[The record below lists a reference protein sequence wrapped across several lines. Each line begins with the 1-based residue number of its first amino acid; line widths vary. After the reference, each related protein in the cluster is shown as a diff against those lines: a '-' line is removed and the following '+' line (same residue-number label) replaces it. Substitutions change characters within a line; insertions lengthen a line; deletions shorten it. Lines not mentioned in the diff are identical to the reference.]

1 MLSAKSLPLSS
12 PLIKASKSPDA
23 NLTSKYYIGIN
34 KWSRK
39 MYTNPSLS
47 FQSSCRETSSE
58 PVVVPEARS
67 MSAQNRVDIL
77 SEALPYIQKF
87 HGKTIVVKYGGA
99 ATTSEALQ
107 VPVISNLVLL
117 QNFGLRIVIVH
128 SAGPEINQWLG
139 RLGLKPK
146 FGNGLHVTDATTM
159 EVVAMVLGGKVN
171 KHLVSLINKAGA
183 SAVGLS
189 VTGLTAVGLSGMGA
203 TAAGLSGM
211 DDHLLTAR
219 PSFTNFG
226 LLGFVGDIATGEPA
240 VLRPLI
246 DNGYIPVVASVAAD
260 KTGRLYIINADTV
273 AGELAAA
280 LAAEKLI
287 LLTDVAGIL
296 EERDDPRSLVKEVDI
311 EGARRMMN
319 DEKNAGGM
327 FQKVDCCVRSVAQG
341 VRAASIIDGRVQHSL
356 LLEFLTGGGAGTMI
370 TG

>member
-12 PLIKASKSPDA
+12 PLIKALKSPDA

-58 PVVVPEARS
+58 PVVVPESRS

-77 SEALPYIQKF
+77 SEALPCIQKF

-99 ATTSEALQ
+99 AMTSEALQ
-107 VPVISNLVLL
+107 APVISDLVLL

-128 SAGPEINQWLG
+128 GAGPEINQWLG

-171 KHLVSLINKAGA
+171 KHLVTLINKAGA
-183 SAVGLS
+183 SAAGF
-189 VTGLTAVGLSGMGA
+189 
-203 TAAGLSGM
+203 AAGLSGM

-219 PSFTNFG
+219 PPSPNSG

-296 EERDDPRSLVKEVDI
+296 EERDDPGSLVKEVDI

-319 DEKNAGGM
+319 DEKIAGGM

>member
-1 MLSAKSLPLSS
+1 
-12 PLIKASKSPDA
+12 
-23 NLTSKYYIGIN
+23 
-34 KWSRK
+34 

-99 ATTSEALQ
+99 AMTSEALQ
-107 VPVISNLVLL
+107 APVISDLVLL

-128 SAGPEINQWLG
+128 GAGPEINQWLG

-159 EVVAMVLGGKVN
+159 EVVAMVLVGKVN
-171 KHLVSLINKAGA
+171 KHLVTLINKAGA
-183 SAVGLS
+183 SAAGLS
-189 VTGLTAVGLSGMGA
+189 VTGLTAVGLSGMDDLSGMGA

-219 PSFTNFG
+219 PPSPNSG

-296 EERDDPRSLVKEVDI
+296 EERDDPESLVKEVDI

-319 DEKNAGGM
+319 DEKIAGGM

>member
-1 MLSAKSLPLSS
+1 
-12 PLIKASKSPDA
+12 
-23 NLTSKYYIGIN
+23 
-34 KWSRK
+34 

-58 PVVVPEARS
+58 PVVVPESRS

-77 SEALPYIQKF
+77 SEALPCIQKF

-99 ATTSEALQ
+99 AMTSEALQ
-107 VPVISNLVLL
+107 APVISDLVLL

-128 SAGPEINQWLG
+128 GAGPEINQWLG

-171 KHLVSLINKAGA
+171 KHLVTLINKAGA
-183 SAVGLS
+183 SAAGLS
-189 VTGLTAVGLSGMGA
+189 VTGLTAVGLSGMDDLSGMGA

-219 PSFTNFG
+219 PPSPNSG

-296 EERDDPRSLVKEVDI
+296 EERDDRGSLVKEVDI

-319 DEKNAGGM
+319 DEKIAGGM

>member
-1 MLSAKSLPLSS
+1 
-12 PLIKASKSPDA
+12 
-23 NLTSKYYIGIN
+23 
-34 KWSRK
+34 

-58 PVVVPEARS
+58 PVVVPESRS

-99 ATTSEALQ
+99 AMTSEALQ
-107 VPVISNLVLL
+107 APVISDLVLL
-117 QNFGLRIVIVH
+117 QNFGIRIVIVH
-128 SAGPEINQWLG
+128 GAGPEINQWLG

-159 EVVAMVLGGKVN
+159 YFVATVLVAKVN
-171 KHLVSLINKAGA
+171 KHLVTLINQAGA
-183 SAVGLS
+183 SAAGLS
-189 VTGLTAVGLSGMGA
+189 VTGLTAVGLSGMDDLSGMGA

-219 PSFTNFG
+219 PPSPNSG

-296 EERDDPRSLVKEVDI
+296 EERDDPGSLVKEVDI

-319 DEKNAGGM
+319 DGKIAGGM

>member
-1 MLSAKSLPLSS
+1 
-12 PLIKASKSPDA
+12 
-23 NLTSKYYIGIN
+23 
-34 KWSRK
+34 

-58 PVVVPEARS
+58 PVVVPESRS

-77 SEALPYIQKF
+77 SEALPCIQKF

-99 ATTSEALQ
+99 AMTSEALQ
-107 VPVISNLVLL
+107 APVISELVLL

-128 SAGPEINQWLG
+128 GAGPEINQWLG

-171 KHLVSLINKAGA
+171 KHLVTLINKAGA
-183 SAVGLS
+183 SAAGLS
-189 VTGLTAVGLSGMGA
+189 VTGLTAVGLSGMDDLSGMGA

-219 PSFTNFG
+219 PPSPNSG

-296 EERDDPRSLVKEVDI
+296 EERDDPGSLVKEVDI

-319 DEKNAGGM
+319 DEKIAGGM

>member
-1 MLSAKSLPLSS
+1 
-12 PLIKASKSPDA
+12 
-23 NLTSKYYIGIN
+23 
-34 KWSRK
+34 

-58 PVVVPEARS
+58 PVVVPESRS

-77 SEALPYIQKF
+77 SEALPCIQKF

-99 ATTSEALQ
+99 AMTSEALQ
-107 VPVISNLVLL
+107 APVISELVLL

-128 SAGPEINQWLG
+128 GAGPEINQWLG

-171 KHLVSLINKAGA
+171 KHLVTLINKAGA
-183 SAVGLS
+183 SAAGLS
-189 VTGLTAVGLSGMGA
+189 VTGLTAVGLSGM
-203 TAAGLSGM
+203 

-219 PSFTNFG
+219 PPSPNSG
-226 LLGFVGDIATGEPA
+226 LLGFVGDITTGA
-240 VLRPLI
+240 RPLI

-296 EERDDPRSLVKEVDI
+296 EERDDPGSLVKEVDI

-319 DEKNAGGM
+319 DEKIAGGM

>member
-1 MLSAKSLPLSS
+1 
-12 PLIKASKSPDA
+12 
-23 NLTSKYYIGIN
+23 
-34 KWSRK
+34 
-39 MYTNPSLS
+39 
-47 FQSSCRETSSE
+47 
-58 PVVVPEARS
+58 

-171 KHLVSLINKAGA
+171 KHLVTLINKAGA
-183 SAVGLS
+183 SAAGLS

-203 TAAGLSGM
+203 TAAGLS
-211 DDHLLTAR
+211 
-219 PSFTNFG
+219 
-226 LLGFVGDIATGEPA
+226 ATGEPA

-287 LLTDVAGIL
+287 LLTDVAG
-296 EERDDPRSLVKEVDI
+296 
-311 EGARRMMN
+311 
-319 DEKNAGGM
+319 
-327 FQKVDCCVRSVAQG
+327 
-341 VRAASIIDGRVQHSL
+341 
-356 LLEFLTGGGAGTMI
+356 
-370 TG
+370 

>member
-1 MLSAKSLPLSS
+1 
-12 PLIKASKSPDA
+12 
-23 NLTSKYYIGIN
+23 
-34 KWSRK
+34 

-58 PVVVPEARS
+58 PVVVPESRS

-77 SEALPYIQKF
+77 SEALPCIQKF

-99 ATTSEALQ
+99 AMTSEALQ
-107 VPVISNLVLL
+107 APVISDLVLL

-128 SAGPEINQWLG
+128 GAGPEINQWLG

-171 KHLVSLINKAGA
+171 KHLVTLINKAGA
-183 SAVGLS
+183 SAAGLS
-189 VTGLTAVGLSGMGA
+189 VTGLTAVGLSGMDDLSGMGA

-219 PSFTNFG
+219 PPSPNSG

-296 EERDDPRSLVKEVDI
+296 EERDDPGSLVKEVDI

-319 DEKNAGGM
+319 DEKIAGGM

>member
-1 MLSAKSLPLSS
+1 MDDLS
-12 PLIKASKSPDA
+12 
-23 NLTSKYYIGIN
+23 G
-34 KWSRK
+34 
-39 MYTNPSLS
+39 M
-47 FQSSCRETSSE
+47 
-58 PVVVPEARS
+58 
-67 MSAQNRVDIL
+67 
-77 SEALPYIQKF
+77 
-87 HGKTIVVKYGGA
+87 GA
-99 ATTSEALQ
+99 T
-107 VPVISNLVLL
+107 
-117 QNFGLRIVIVH
+117 
-128 SAGPEINQWLG
+128 
-139 RLGLKPK
+139 
-146 FGNGLHVTDATTM
+146 
-159 EVVAMVLGGKVN
+159 
-171 KHLVSLINKAGA
+171 
-183 SAVGLS
+183 AVGLS
-189 VTGLTAVGLSGMGA
+189 GMDDLSGMGATAVGLSGMDDLSGMGATAVGLSGMDDLSGMGATAVGLSGMDDLSGMGATAVGLSGMDDLSGMGATAVGLSGMDDLSGMGATAVGLSGMDDLSGMGA

-219 PSFTNFG
+219 PPSPNSG

-296 EERDDPRSLVKEVDI
+296 EERDDPGSLMKEVDI

-319 DEKNAGGM
+319 DEKIAGGM

-341 VRAASIIDGRVQHSL
+341 VRVASIIDGRVQHSL